1 MRTIVC
7 DTREQKWNHVQAGFD
22 RLGVPWIR
30 SKLYAGDYCYLD
42 SMQVCVDR
50 KKGLAEV
57 YSNLIQQHERFR
69 AECQRAKD
77 AGIKLVILVEE
88 PSIGSLDDV
97 KNWQNPRRKRW
108 EAIER
113 AMMSGRIKV
122 ARTSRQP
129 PVSSLTLET
138 IMRKMAEKYGISW
151 EFCAPEQ
158 TAKRI
163 MQILD
168 STEK

>member
-1 MRTIVC
+1 MRRIVC
-7 DTREQKWNHVQAGFD
+7 DTRENKWDHVQAGFD
-22 RLGVPWIR
+22 RLGIPWIR

-42 SMQVCVDR
+42 SMQTCVDR

-57 YSNLIQQHERFR
+57 YNNLIQQHERFR

-77 AGIKLVILVEE
+77 ANIKLVILVEE

-97 KNWQNPRRKRW
+97 KNWQNPRIKRW

-122 ARTSRQP
+122 ARSSRHP

-138 IMRKMAEKYGISW
+138 IMRKMTEKYGVSW

-163 MQILD
+163 IQILE
-168 STEK
+168 SAEK